1 VEFSGAELVVAALSI
16 LVGWYA
22 GIRKERLSISQY
34 RLSASAFAS
43 DWFRDLRAWASEAI
57 DVLSEAAYNAP
68 GSTDPTPMPADV
80 RTRCR
85 HRLSALID
93 RGRFFL
99 PNLRPDAKGAEKP
112 SAFRGTRHAALDQL
126 VLAEQ
131 VLAGT
136 PLEGKEYPSMRAALV
151 AIKRDFVAEIQDILD
166 PRSQNAMI
174 GEILQADR
182 GRERESG
189 SAPL

>member
-1 VEFSGAELVVAALSI
+1 MDIPGPELVIAAVSI

-22 GIRKERLSISQY
+22 GIRKERLTISQY

-68 GSTDPTPMPADV
+68 GSSASSPMPAEV
-80 RTRCR
+80 CTRCR

-99 PNLRPDAKGAEKP
+99 PNLEPEAKGADKP

-136 PLEGKEYPSMRAALV
+136 PIERKEFPSTRAALV
-151 AIKRDFVAEIQDILD
+151 AIKRDFVAAIQDILD
-166 PRSQNAMI
+166 PRSRNAEVD
-174 GEILQADR
+174 EILRSGR
-182 GRERESG
+182 GDGPST
-189 SAPL
+189 